1 MVDLG
6 LFFWEFSTVNPKASG
21 SVYNPSSSE
30 GGWLSHI
37 YSLEFLSIFA
47 VLTNI
52 RRNIKVVLICISL
65 LARDNGWT
73 LWDIFLVIFIYSFE
87 NSLQFDY
94 LFFFLTDAFLFQEL
108 CFLVKYSHVSAFSHP
123 GIFNWRSHAHKKLPH
138 CHTGIIWHLL
148 RESNLFKKCHC
159 LFKSSCETLN
169 NFALLSLP
177 YCLFQSSI
185 KFCFYSSFSL

>member
-21 SVYNPSSSE
+21 SVCNPSSSE

-94 LFFFLTDAFLFQEL
+94 LFFF
-108 CFLVKYSHVSAFSHP
+108 
-123 GIFNWRSHAHKKLPH
+123 FNG
-138 CHTGIIWHLL
+138 C
-148 RESNLFKKCHC
+148 
-159 LFKSSCETLN
+159 
-169 NFALLSLP
+169 
-177 YCLFQSSI
+177 
-185 KFCFYSSFSL
+185 FSLSGALFSSKIFPCKCIFTPWNLQLEESCPQETAPLSHRNYMASFKRIQSL

>member
-21 SVYNPSSSE
+21 SVCNPSSSE

-65 LARDNGWT
+65 LARDNGWA
-73 LWDIFLVIFIYSFE
+73 LWDFFFSHF
-87 NSLQFDY
+87 Y
-94 LFFFLTDAFLFQEL
+94 LFFWEL
-108 CFLVKYSHVSAFSHP
+108 SSVRLP
-123 GIFNWRSHAHKKLPH
+123 IFFFFNG
-138 CHTGIIWHLL
+138 C
-148 RESNLFKKCHC
+148 
-159 LFKSSCETLN
+159 
-169 NFALLSLP
+169 
-177 YCLFQSSI
+177 
-185 KFCFYSSFSL
+185 FSLSGALFSSKIFPCKCIFTPWNLQLEESCPRETAPLSHRNCMTSFKRIQSL